1 MQTGIGHPIDRVD
14 GVKKVTGAAKYA
26 AEFDARD
33 LLFGVVVSSGI
44 ARGRIRS
51 LDTARARNVAGVVE
65 VVTHENRPSLAWFDT
80 KYQDQVA
87 PPGSPFRALYD
98 AEIHY
103 SDQPIALVVAQ
114 SFEAA
119 RYAATLVRAT
129 YEVEPHNTDIH
140 LAMGEAFMPRRK
152 RSGFSPPKARGDAQG
167 AFAEA
172 PVQIESEFHLA
183 PEHHNPMELFGA
195 TVVWEGEGALTVYD
209 KTQGVQ
215 NTHTYLCS
223 VFGLDPKKL
232 RLLSP
237 FVGGAFGSG
246 LRPQYQVYLATMAAL
261 MLERSVRVV
270 MTRQQMFSFTH
281 RPECVQK
288 VWLGADRD
296 GRLQAIRN
304 HAVTTTSRFENYME
318 TVVNWGGILYR
329 CDNVELDY
337 KIAQIDTHTP
347 GDMRAP
353 GAATGQAFFEIA
365 MDELAYAVGL
375 DPLELR
381 LRNYSDTEEMKGLPY
396 TSKALRQCYVEGAER
411 FGWSRRNHVPRSM
424 REGRELIG
432 WGMATGIWEALMTK
446 TSARAALAADGTL
459 EVATASADIGTGT
472 YTVMTQVASEAL
484 GLPPERISALLGDSS
499 LPASPVEG
507 GSWGAASVGAAVRL
521 ACDALG
527 QKLLDT
533 ANTLGESPLQGA
545 RFEDVA
551 LENGRIFLKADR
563 ERGMTFETIM
573 RETGLNR
580 IEAEDTAR
588 PGMVS
593 AMTKARNTHSAI
605 FAEVRVDEE
614 LGVVRVTRI
623 VNAVAAG
630 RIINPK
636 TARSQILGGVVFGMG
651 MALEEESMADHRLGR
666 FMNHSLA
673 EYHIPVNADVHDI
686 DVIFVDEP
694 DSEVNPLGVKGVGEI
709 GVVGTP
715 AAIAN
720 AIFHATGKRVREL
733 PITIDKLL

>member
-1 MQTGIGHPIDRVD
+1 MHTGIGHPIDRVD
-14 GVKKVTGAAKYA
+14 GVKKVTGTARYA
-26 AEFDARD
+26 AEYEAPD
-33 LLFGVVVSSGI
+33 LLFGVVVSAGI
-44 ARGRIRS
+44 ARGRIKS
-51 LDTARARNVAGVVE
+51 LDTREARNVPGVVE
-65 VVTHENRPSLAWFDT
+65 IVTHENRPNLAWFDT

-103 SDQPIALVVAQ
+103 SAQPIALVVAQ

-119 RYAATLVRAT
+119 RYAASLVTAK
-129 YEVEPHNTDIH
+129 YEVEEHNTDLN
-140 LAMGEAFMPRRK
+140 LALGEAFMPRRK
-152 RSGFSPPKARGDAQG
+152 RSGFSPPKNRGDAEAALAQ
-167 AFAEA
+167 A
-172 PVQIESEFHLA
+172 PVKVESTFHLA
-183 PEHHNPMELFGA
+183 TEHHNPMELFA
-195 TVVWEGEGALTVYD
+195 TTVVWEGEGALTIYE
-209 KTQGVQ
+209 KTQGAQ
-215 NTHTYLCS
+215 NSQTYLCK
-223 VFGLDPKKL
+223 VFGLDPQKV
-232 RLLSP
+232 RVLSP

-246 LRPQYQVYLATMAAL
+246 LRPQYQAYLATMAAQ
-261 MLERSVRVV
+261 MLQRSVRVV
-270 MTRQQMFSFTH
+270 MTRQQMFTFTH
-281 RPECVQK
+281 RPPCVQK
-288 VWLGADRD
+288 VALGADRD
-296 GRLQAIRN
+296 GRLLAIRN
-304 HAVTTTSRFENYME
+304 HAVTSTSRFENYME

-329 CDNVELDY
+329 CDNVDLDY
-337 KIAQIDTHTP
+337 KIAPIDTYTP

-353 GAATGQAFFEIA
+353 GAATGQALFEIA
-365 MDELAYAVGL
+365 MDELAYAVDL

-381 LRNYSDTEEMKGLPY
+381 LRNYSDVEEMKELPY
-396 TSKALRQCYVEGAER
+396 TSKALRQCYREGAER
-411 FGWSRRNHVPRSM
+411 FGWSRRSQAPRSM

-432 WGMATGIWEALMTK
+432 WGMATGIWDAMMTK

-484 GLPPERISALLGDSS
+484 GLPPEKISALLGDSS
-499 LPASPVEG
+499 LPMSPVEG
-507 GSWGAASVGAAVRL
+507 GSWAAASVGAAVKL
-521 ACDALG
+521 AAEALG
-527 QKLLDT
+527 QKLLDA

-551 LENGRIFLKADR
+551 FEEGRIFLKTDR
-563 ERGMTFETIM
+563 DRGMSFETIL
-573 RETGLNR
+573 RETGANR
-580 IEAEDTAR
+580 IEAEATAA
-588 PGMVS
+588 PGTVS
-593 AMTKARNTHSAI
+593 AMTKARNTHSAV

-623 VNAVAAG
+623 VSAIAAG

-694 DSEVNPLGVKGVGEI
+694 DPEVNPLGVKGVGEI

-720 AIFHATGKRVREL
+720 AIFHATGKRVRDL